1 MTETFSVGVSVG
13 DDDDDDDD
21 GSCVVV
27 VVVLVVG
34 SLDTMVVYVFWHG
47 VFVPSLHAHCVY
59 TVCVMAMARTL
70 SSKSMWL
77 ASKLLVVVVA
87 EVVLSLLLLAAPMQV
102 SSVLVEEDAAA
113 SS

>member
-13 DDDDDDDD
+13 DDDDDDD

-27 VVVLVVG
+27 VVVVVVG

-70 SSKSMWL
+70 SSRSMWL